1 MTNFRILILAALLV
15 WLPAVSAWAQDQDP
29 PEFKHPDVIRRAVEQ
44 FYVPAYKD
52 FVGEAHRMHGEM
64 AKFCQDPSAAS
75 LEAARAAFIRLVTIW
90 SRAEVIRFGPVL
102 NFGRLERIVF
112 WPDVRGIGARQYRRL
127 MLSRD
132 PDALNFETL
141 RQKSVAVQSMTALER
156 VLFNKA
162 SENLTSKTDSAAF
175 TCAYGT
181 AVAANVAY
189 QGKRVSDEWSISPSY
204 AEYMLNPGF
213 HTPIYLDSNSVAAAL
228 IGTFTFALE
237 FLRDSK
243 VYGPLGRVPG
253 RAKPK
258 RTQWRLSG
266 LGLRSL
272 VINVRA
278 LKDLYTISGL
288 GTILPNGDRWIAS
301 SILANFELAAE
312 LLEDLDTSLPE
323 AVGDPAYRDR
333 LIYFGKL
340 MRNLQRLM
348 GEETPRA
355 LGVVLGFEW
364 VDGD

>member
-1 MTNFRILILAALLV
+1 MKAVRSLLLAIALV
-15 WLPAVSAWAQDQDP
+15 WLPNSITLAQDDEP

-44 FYVPAYKD
+44 FYVPAYGE
-52 FVGEAHRMHGEM
+52 FVREARRMQNEM
-64 AKFCQDPSAAS
+64 ADFCKQPTPTS
-75 LEAARAAFIRLVTIW
+75 LKTARNAFARLVTVW

-102 NFGRLERIVF
+102 NFGRLQRIVF
-112 WPDVRGIGARQYRRL
+112 WHDVRGIGARQYRRL
-127 MLSRD
+127 MRSRD

-141 RQKSVAVQSMTALER
+141 REKSVAVQSMTALER
-156 VLFNKA
+156 VLFGKS
-162 SENLTSKTDSAAF
+162 SENLTSKTDSEGY

-181 AVAANVAY
+181 AIAANVAY
-189 QGKRVSDEWSISPSY
+189 QGKRVFDEWSKSPSY
-204 AEYMLNPGF
+204 AEYMLKPGF

-243 VYGPLGRVPG
+243 VYGPLGREPG

-266 LGLRSL
+266 QGLRSL
-272 VINVRA
+272 VINVQA
-278 LKDLYTISGL
+278 LKDLYVISGL
-288 GTILPNGDRWIAS
+288 GTVLPEKDRWIAS
-301 SILANFELAAE
+301 STLANFELAAE
-312 LLEDLDTSLPE
+312 VIDDLGPSLPD

-333 LIYFGKL
+333 LIYLGKL
-340 MRNLQRLM
+340 MRNLQRLL